1 MRFYVKL
8 VVMIA
13 VGVGAQGLIE
23 RHEQELDEA
32 QFAMRCFIGK
42 LRGKENNDVELMDA
56 ATALHSRHVTRIV
69 RAHNRAVAARATT
82 RPAGVRA
89 ASVADELEW
98 SLACAGGACDAP
110 R

>member
-13 VGVGAQGLIE
+13 IGVGTQGLIE
-23 RHEQELDEA
+23 RNEQELDEA

-42 LRGKENNDVELMDA
+42 LRGKENNDAELMEA
-56 ATALHSRHVTRIV
+56 
-69 RAHNRAVAARATT
+69 AVALRSRQMARIIRENNTMVAACATT

-89 ASVADELEW
+89 ASAADELEW
-98 SLACAGGACDAP
+98 SLACAGGSCEAP